1 MKTSKGKMTMFLS
14 NLSYSGHLD
23 ERWRDLKQSHYAQYQ
38 VNAILQ
44 VYFIVGLCLLDIEM
58 FSYIF

>member
-1 MKTSKGKMTMFLS
+1 MKILKGKMTMFLS
-14 NLSYSGHLD
+14 NLSYTGHLD
-23 ERWRDLKQSHYAQYQ
+23 ERW
-38 VNAILQ
+38 LQ